1 MNLVNNIEAFTNV
14 LGAKNPDIVFGFA
27 SVNWK
32 SNDERDKFIG
42 ELIKLNGNQKIG
54 E

>member
-1 MNLVNNIEAFTNV
+1 MSLVNNIEAFTNV

-27 SVNWK
+27 SIDWK
-32 SNDERDKFIG
+32 NPDERDQFIS
-42 ELIKLNGNQKIG
+42 ELVKLNDNKKIG